1 MTALPEFPVAVSPE
15 VAPPA
20 VVPPAV
26 VPPAVALPAVVP
38 PAVALPAVALPAVA
52 LPAVALPGVTA
63 LTREWQLPFP
73 LDARLTLSVHRR
85 GGGDPAYAVDAGGAV
100 WRTSLTPEGPATLR
114 VLSRPANVPASASAS
129 VPARPTASV
138 PARPT
143 GSVPARS
150 PAGASGDTLVTAQG
164 WGPGA
169 AWLLDHL
176 PAQLGC
182 HDDKSGFT
190 ACDSV
195 VRELMRRHEDLRVG
209 RSERVFEALVPAVLE
224 QKVVSR
230 EAHRAWRFLLVKFG
244 EPAPGP
250 APAGMR
256 VCPSPR
262 VWARIPSWDWH
273 RAGVEGV
280 RSRTI
285 ITAAEVAGRLEE
297 ILDMSPADADR
308 RLRSVPGIG
317 PWTSAEIRQRAAGDP
332 DAVSVGDYNLPK
344 AVGWTLAG
352 RITDDAGMLEL
363 LAPYAGHRYR
373 VTRLIELGGA
383 RPPRHGPRMS
393 VRDYRAF

>member
-1 MTALPEFPVAVSPE
+1 MTAAPEI
-15 VAPPA
+15 PA

-26 VPPAVALPAVVP
+26 IPPAVPRPAGGP
-38 PAVALPAVALPAVA
+38 PGAAAPEAA
-52 LPAVALPGVTA
+52 A

-73 LDARLTLSVHRR
+73 LDARLSLSVHRR
-85 GGGDPAYAVDAGGAV
+85 GGGDPAYAVDADGAV
-100 WRTSLTPEGPATLR
+100 WRTCLTPDGPATLR
-114 VLSRPANVPASASAS
+114 VRSRPTRASASAS
-129 VPARPTASV
+129 TSASTSAPT
-138 PARPT
+138 R
-143 GSVPARS
+143 G
-150 PAGASGDTLVTAQG
+150 PAGTLGGASSGTLVTAQA

-182 HDDKSGFT
+182 QDDRSGFT
-190 ACDSV
+190 ARDPV

-209 RSERVFEALVPAVLE
+209 RSERVFEALAPAVLE

-256 VCPSPR
+256 VCPPPR

-285 ITAAEVAGRLEE
+285 IAAAEVAGRLEE
-297 ILDMSPADADR
+297 IGDMSAADADR

-363 LAPYAGHRYR
+363 LAPYVGHRYR

-383 RPPRHGPRMS
+383 SPPRHGPRMS

>member
-1 MTALPEFPVAVSPE
+1 MALA
-15 VAPPA
+15 
-20 VVPPAV
+20 
-26 VPPAVALPAVVP
+26 
-38 PAVALPAVALPAVA
+38 
-52 LPAVALPGVTA
+52 
-63 LTREWQLPFP
+63 RQWQLPFTV
-73 LDARLTLSVHRR
+73 DVRLALSVHRR
-85 GGGDPAYAVDAGGAV
+85 GGGDPAYAADAAGAV
-100 WRTSLTPEGPATLR
+100 WRTSLTPDGPGSLR
-114 VLSRPANVPASASAS
+114 VLSRQAELP
-129 VPARPTASV
+129 
-138 PARPT
+138 
-143 GSVPARS
+143 GS
-150 PAGASGDTLVTAQG
+150 TLVTGQA

-169 AWLLDHL
+169 GWLLDHV
-176 PAQLGC
+176 PAQLGG
-182 HDDKSGFT
+182 HDDQSGFT
-190 ACDSV
+190 ARDPV
-195 VRELMRRHEDLRVG
+195 VGELIRRHPDLRVG
-209 RSERVFEALVPAVLE
+209 RSDRVFEALVPAVLE

-256 VCPSPR
+256 VIPSPR

-285 ITAAEVAGRLEE
+285 ITAAEVAARLEE
-297 ILDMSPADADR
+297 IGGLGATDADR
-308 RLRSVPGIG
+308 RLRSLPGIG
-317 PWTSAEIRQRAAGDP
+317 PWTSAEIRQRAVGDP

-393 VRDYRAF
+393 VRDYRGF